1 MLLTVKTCM
10 RLRWRKKQEAVLRQE
25 HQLGE
30 KGSVAWAGATIPVQ
44 DPVSGEIWQAW

>member
-1 MLLTVKTCM
+1 M